1 MSRRV
6 FLLSPSGWGNLGDDA
21 ILHAVTDW
29 LHDSYPDA
37 NVIAATLS
45 PADTCR
51 SLGVPS
57 VALRGASI
65 PGYHVKS
72 HAICRARAGSAHEP
86 QVVIMDSAPQAEDRN
101 IIRRLLPVSI
111 RKPLFMPLRVLRRV
125 KAEIGHSLRIWR
137 WLRRAR
143 AVIVCGGGQLDEFWG
158 GPWGHPLTLAIW
170 AALARRRGVPF
181 IVVSVG
187 AGQVKAAA
195 ARWLLARALDGA
207 KHVSVRDPRSARMTR
222 TLMQEPF
229 TESRDIA
236 FLLGRKMSLD
246 APQTPADRIRVAFS
260 PMAFARAGIWPR
272 ADENTYTAYFN
283 AMRDCCAEWL
293 SRGWS
298 LTLYSTATMDR
309 ATLLDLQAALQ
320 RNMPAHAGSVRVLPQ
335 GTVSDLISALRQH
348 HICVAARLH
357 GVILSQ
363 LAVVPTVAIVHDW
376 KVEEQMTMAGHGDF
390 ALDIHG
396 VTAEGILRAG
406 DALLARSSQV
416 ASGLSGFARNSLQ
429 TVLDDLRTLQPLLT
443 RPGARNA

>member
-1 MSRRV
+1 MNRRV

-37 NVIAATLS
+37 SVVPATLS
-45 PADTCR
+45 PADTSR
-51 SLGVPS
+51 SLGLPT

-65 PGYHVKS
+65 PGYSLRS
-72 HAICRARAGSAHEP
+72 HAISRSRGVVAADVPQAAGSEP
-86 QVVIMDSAPQAEDRN
+86 APQEEDRN
-101 IIRRLLPVSI
+101 LIRRLLPVTI
-111 RKPLFMPLRVLRRV
+111 RKPLFMPLRLARRV
-125 KAEIGHSLRIWR
+125 KAEIGHSIRISR

-187 AGQVKAAA
+187 AGQVKAGA
-195 ARWLLARALDGA
+195 ARWLLARALNSA
-207 KHVSVRDPRSARMTR
+207 KHVSVRDPRSVRMTR
-222 TLMQEPF
+222 TLMHAPF

-236 FLLGRKMSLD
+236 FLLARKMSLD
-246 APQTPADRIRVAFS
+246 VPRAPADRIRVAFS

-272 ADENTYTAYFN
+272 ADEKTYTAYFN

-293 SRGWS
+293 TRGWS
-298 LTLYSTATMDR
+298 ITLYSTATMDR

-320 RNMPAHAGSVRVLPQ
+320 QQMPAQAGAIRVLPQ
-335 GTVSDLISALRQH
+335 GTVADLIRSLREH
-348 HICVAARLH
+348 HLCVAARLH
-357 GVILSQ
+357 GVIISQ

-376 KVEEQMTMAGHGDF
+376 KVEEQMTMAGHGEF

-396 VTAEGILRAG
+396 ITAERILRTC
-406 DALLARSSQV
+406 DALVARSSQV
-416 ASGLSGFARNSLQ
+416 ASGLSTFARSSLQ
-429 TVLDDLRTLQPLLT
+429 TVLDDLKTLQPFLT
-443 RPGARNA
+443 RPGA